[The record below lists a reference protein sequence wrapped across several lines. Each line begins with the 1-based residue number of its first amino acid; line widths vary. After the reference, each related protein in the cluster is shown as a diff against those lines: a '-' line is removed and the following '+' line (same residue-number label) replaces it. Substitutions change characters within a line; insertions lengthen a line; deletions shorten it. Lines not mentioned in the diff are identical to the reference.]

1 MVLLIETFDLVLII
15 SALAALVVGALIFF
29 SIGIYRVKKD
39 HAVIIEKINTYHKT
53 IYKGWYYFLP
63 IIYRRVGYY
72 CVAIQQRTIFLE
84 NGNKLIITY
93 QIKDVEKY
101 HYSGIKVESLVL
113 KIRNS
118 YESLT
123 KEIMLEE
130 FEKRG
135 LIYYSL
141 TK

>member
-1 MVLLIETFDLVLII
+1 MILLISAFDLGLII
-15 SALAALVVGALIFF
+15 SAAIVLVIGAMIFF
-29 SIGIYRVKKD
+29 SIGIYKVKKN

-53 IYKGWYYFLP
+53 LYKGWYYFLP

-72 CVAIQQRTIFLE
+72 CTAPQQRTIFLE
-84 NGNKLIITY
+84 NGIKLIVTY
-93 QIKDVEKY
+93 QIQDVQKY
-101 HYSGIKVESLVL
+101 HYSGIKVEQLVL

-118 YESLT
+118 YETLT
-123 KEIMLEE
+123 KEIMIEE

-141 TK
+141 TR